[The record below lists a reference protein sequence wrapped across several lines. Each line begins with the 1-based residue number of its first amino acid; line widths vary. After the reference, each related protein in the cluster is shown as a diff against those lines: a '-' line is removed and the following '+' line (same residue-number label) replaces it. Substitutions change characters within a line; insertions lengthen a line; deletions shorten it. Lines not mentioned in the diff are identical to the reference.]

1 MAVTNAP
8 VDLTK
13 REREQIATILKRRA
27 NEVAGFR
34 GEMQRG
40 TKDLASVDYAME
52 LEIERLRRLA
62 ERVDPP
68 EPEVDN

>member
-1 MAVTNAP
+1 MSATNAP

-27 NEVAGFR
+27 NEIAGFR
-34 GEMQRG
+34 GEMQR

-62 ERVDPP
+62 ERVCPP